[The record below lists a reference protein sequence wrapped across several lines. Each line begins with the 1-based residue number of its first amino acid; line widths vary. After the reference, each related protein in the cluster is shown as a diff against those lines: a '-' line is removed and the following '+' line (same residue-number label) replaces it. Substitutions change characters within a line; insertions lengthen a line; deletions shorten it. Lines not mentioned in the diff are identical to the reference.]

1 MAGWIL
7 LLGYAALTQPTTL
20 CARGYLKSELLAL
33 VSKGFQ
39 HQNSLKANK
48 HVRQQLWF
56 LYGLWLGHHFDQLH
70 HAQIFV
76 I

>member
-1 MAGWIL
+1 MADGFL

-20 CARGYLKSELLAL
+20 RRLKNEHVAHA
-33 VSKGFQ
+33 SKGFQ
-39 HQNSLKANK
+39 HQNRLKANK